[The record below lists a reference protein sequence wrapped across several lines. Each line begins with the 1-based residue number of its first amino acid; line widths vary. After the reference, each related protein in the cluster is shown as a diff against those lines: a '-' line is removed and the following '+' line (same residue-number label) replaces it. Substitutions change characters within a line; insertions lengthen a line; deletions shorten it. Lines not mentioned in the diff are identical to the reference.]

1 MQPWHLGV
9 SSVLGGLVWTGEMA
23 SRRRMVTEVAGE
35 GDVVPALATDSL
47 TSNTTRMLGPLI
59 GGALYQ
65 GLGLAAAYG
74 VAAGCY
80 LVDLITAFLVP
91 DFNQLIHTFIV
102 IPCLIAEVWMVGYLL
117 AVGVKTDKQIDKHV
131 QPDEHVLAPA

>member
-1 MQPWHLGV
+1 MHASRWLLALALGGALQPWHLGV

-65 GLGLAAAYG
+65 GLGLAAPMASPP
-74 VAAGCY
+74 AA
-80 LVDLITAFLVP
+80 T
-91 DFNQLIHTFIV
+91 
-102 IPCLIAEVWMVGYLL
+102 W
-117 AVGVKTDKQIDKHV
+117 
-131 QPDEHVLAPA
+131 